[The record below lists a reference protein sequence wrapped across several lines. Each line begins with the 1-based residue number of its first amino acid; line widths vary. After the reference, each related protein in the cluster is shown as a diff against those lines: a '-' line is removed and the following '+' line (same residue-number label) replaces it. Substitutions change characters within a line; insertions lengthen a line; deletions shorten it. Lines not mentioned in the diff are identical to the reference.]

1 MAGISTGVKTPLK
14 IHKTVGTEGG
24 PVPSET
30 QFEYHTRRQ
39 TRFARGPRSP
49 IKEGSSC
56 YRPHHPLEKRN
67 KPNLL
72 ENRSSL
78 PSRVLF
84 TRPRLPP
91 FFSTV
96 EREMIHSA
104 VGRPTGQGLENTPAI
119 FLRRLD
125 SLIHQQWEI
134 SIVECLP
141 ISYSSFSSIIDP
153 SLSLKINVLRLINVV
168 VFYRIIY
175 VNENIGTLLLHVFI

>member
-104 VGRPTGQGLENTPAI
+104 VGRPTDRSGPREHTSHLLTATRLVNPPTMRD
-119 FLRRLD
+119 FDRRVPPYFILVFF
-125 SLIHQQWEI
+125 IYHR
-134 SIVECLP
+134 
-141 ISYSSFSSIIDP
+141 SFVT
-153 SLSLKINVLRLINVV
+153 LSLKINLLRLIKRRCV
-168 VFYRIIY
+168 
-175 VNENIGTLLLHVFI
+175 L

>member
-14 IHKTVGTEGG
+14 IHKTGG
-24 PVPSET
+24 GGWRTGDQFSP
-30 QFEYHTRRQ
+30 QFEYHTRRR

-104 VGRPTGQGLENTPAI
+104 VGRATGQGLFRNAPAI
-119 FLRRLD
+119 LRPPRLD
-125 SLIHQQWEI
+125 SLIHQQ
-134 SIVECLP
+134 
-141 ISYSSFSSIIDP
+141 
-153 SLSLKINVLRLINVV
+153 
-168 VFYRIIY
+168 
-175 VNENIGTLLLHVFI
+175 